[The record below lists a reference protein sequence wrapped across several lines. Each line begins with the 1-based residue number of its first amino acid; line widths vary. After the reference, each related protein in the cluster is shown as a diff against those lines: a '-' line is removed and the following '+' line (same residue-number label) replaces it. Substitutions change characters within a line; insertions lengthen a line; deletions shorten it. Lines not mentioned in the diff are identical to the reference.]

1 MDINAITQM
10 IGSVGFP
17 IVCCVYLIYTLQSE
31 MKELRQTIENNTI
44 VITKLAAKLDLE
56 EDEK

>member
-1 MDINAITQM
+1 MLPL
-10 IGSVGFP
+10 VF
-17 IVCCVYLIYTLQSE
+17 YLIYTLQSE